1 MKWLPPF
8 ILKLIL
14 GIKLAFASGLFIIKN
29 YYSQHREKLE
39 TIIRIDILRNT
50 TSFHNNI
57 QKESLNHAGAVYLV
71 PVNGTGEKV

>member
-14 GIKLAFASGLFIIKN
+14 GIKLAFASELFIIKN

-39 TIIRIDILRNT
+39 TIIRIDILHNT
-50 TSFHNNI
+50 TSYHNNI

-71 PVNGTGEKV
+71 PVNGTAEKV